1 MAPSKGYSVNRKQ
14 KRRHLQQLRARA
26 KARRGT
32 HRPWLHD
39 GTPRQLSVADAGA
52 ELVVHAGVKYARIAK
67 LLGVLFAILVV
78 TLVAWCSR

>member
-1 MAPSKGYSVNRKQ
+1 MNRKQ

-39 GTPRQLSVADAGA
+39 GTPRQLPFADAFTERAVRAGIAYGA
-52 ELVVHAGVKYARIAK
+52 AGAKYARVAK
-67 LLGVLFAILVV
+67 LLGVLVAILVV
-78 TLVAWCSR
+78 ALVAWCSR